1 MSRPDS
7 RPRVRLD
14 WIDATRAFSILWVAW
29 FHYFSTWSAGRE
41 PWPFHPQYFT
51 IYTDKCD
58 PSGAFGTIAC
68 LAEAVFVGFSQLGS
82 QAVSV
87 FLLLSGLVLAYG
99 LGEAGVPRD
108 GWRVWYRQRLLRLFP
123 MYWAAHLV
131 WLVSPFVA
139 RPDPVDWRFV
149 ASFLG
154 DRVWPPSLFYYAV
167 PAWWFFGCIVQLY
180 LVFPILAAG
189 LRRLGPGVFL
199 VVCAAFTIAS
209 RAILLFVLEANGN
222 FVMGAFFGS
231 RLWEFAAG
239 MSIGWMLRRH
249 REATLRIL
257 LGPTGLAL
265 GVAIYALGFL
275 SYRPGWS
282 FTCTDGLVGMG
293 LFAISA
299 QIARGLLLVPGL
311 ARPLVWVGLTS
322 YGVYL
327 LHQPYL
333 NFAAER
339 LRELPLGRI
348 VPMGL
353 TLLGLVTLGSGL
365 LEKLVD
371 RATKRVIG

>member
-1 MSRPDS
+1 
-7 RPRVRLD
+7 
-14 WIDATRAFSILWVAW
+14 
-29 FHYFSTWSAGRE
+29 
-41 PWPFHPQYFT
+41 
-51 IYTDKCD
+51 
-58 PSGAFGTIAC
+58 
-68 LAEAVFVGFSQLGS
+68 
-82 QAVSV
+82 
-87 FLLLSGLVLAYG
+87 
-99 LGEAGVPRD
+99 
-108 GWRVWYRQRLLRLFP
+108 
-123 MYWAAHLV
+123 
-131 WLVSPFVA
+131 
-139 RPDPVDWRFV
+139 
-149 ASFLG
+149 
-154 DRVWPPSLFYYAV
+154 
-167 PAWWFFGCIVQLY
+167 
-180 LVFPILAAG
+180 
-189 LRRLGPGVFL
+189 
-199 VVCAAFTIAS
+199 
-209 RAILLFVLEANGN
+209 
-222 FVMGAFFGS
+222 
-231 RLWEFAAG
+231 